1 MLDRDSWPVWC
12 AQNGVSPD
20 ARSVVAN
27 GDPDRKKHTYAQRA
41 IVGLCILALYGMT
54 KGAIVSLLRILK
66 QVVQW
71 RLCQVYWRFWC
82 RPKRRV

>member
-27 GDPDRKKHTYAQRA
+27 GDPDRKNIHMHR
-41 IVGLCILALYGMT
+41 GPSLGS
-54 KGAIVSLLRILK
+54 VS
-66 QVVQW
+66 W
-71 RLCQVYWRFWC
+71 RSTG
-82 RPKRRV
+82 